1 MRIKNQNLHQLH
13 QLHPDFVK
21 YPSPARV
28 GELYQNG
35 LQLVQLVQSPDA
47 GKLIDLDLNGL
58 CRLLH
63 ALTALCGC
71 EIGKWHEDCHNA
83 PLDRWWVDVIQG
95 RESDGAR

>member
-47 GKLIDLDLNGL
+47 GKPIDLDLHGL
-58 CRLLH
+58 CRLLR
-63 ALTALCGC
+63 ALTASC
-71 EIGKWHEDCHNA
+71 EFAKWSEECSRA
-83 PLDRWWVDVIQG
+83 PLDRRWVEMLTGVD
-95 RESDGAR
+95 RC

>member
-28 GELYQNG
+28 GELYENG

-63 ALTALCGC
+63 ALTDPCGC
-71 EIGKWHEDCHNA
+71 EIAKWSEVCSRA
-83 PLDRWWVDVIQG
+83 PLDRRWVEMLTGVD
-95 RESDGAR
+95 RC